1 MKTRAITLA
10 AALAVGLVVTVNGSA
25 AAPKSA
31 ALVIHHQVRGCHAWS
46 LNGGPFI
53 VHQVVALSRGGSLT
67 VTNNDLM
74 VQDLIKTS
82 GPAVKMKL
90 VRQSHMGNM
99 PMAMKMEGKPSPY
112 AMAHMGAKVGVTFPH
127 PGTYRFK
134 LIDRGDYYEGIKTV
148 GPDNK
153 PTLKVVVS

>member
-10 AALAVGLVVTVNGSA
+10 ASVAVGLVVTVNVFA
-25 AAPKSA
+25 AAPKSGA
-31 ALVIHHQVRGCHAWS
+31 IVIHHQVRGCHSWS

-53 VHQVVALSRGGSLT
+53 VHQVVALSRGGALT

-82 GPAVKMKL
+82 GPAVQMKL
-90 VRQSHMGNM
+90 VKQSHMGDM
-99 PMAMKMEGKPSPY
+99 PMAMHMEGKPSPY
-112 AMAHMGAKVGVTFPH
+112 AMAHPGAQVRVTFSH
-127 PGTYRFK
+127 PGTYRFN
-134 LIDRGDYYEGIKTV
+134 LVDRGDYYKGIKTV

-153 PTLKVVVS
+153 PTLRVVVS

>member
-10 AALAVGLVVTVNGSA
+10 AAIAVGLVVTVSVFA

-31 ALVIHHQVRGCHAWS
+31 ALVIHHQVRGCHSWS

-53 VHQVVALSRGGSLT
+53 VRQVVALGRGGSLT

-74 VQDLIKTS
+74 VQDLLKTS

-90 VRQSHMGNM
+90 VKQSHMGNM
-99 PMAMKMEGKPSPY
+99 PMAMHMEGIPSPY
-112 AMAHMGAKVGVTFPH
+112 AMAHPGAQVRVTFSH
-127 PGTYRFK
+127 SGTYTFK
-134 LIDRGDYYEGIKTV
+134 LVDRGDYYKGIRTV
-148 GPDNK
+148 GPDNE